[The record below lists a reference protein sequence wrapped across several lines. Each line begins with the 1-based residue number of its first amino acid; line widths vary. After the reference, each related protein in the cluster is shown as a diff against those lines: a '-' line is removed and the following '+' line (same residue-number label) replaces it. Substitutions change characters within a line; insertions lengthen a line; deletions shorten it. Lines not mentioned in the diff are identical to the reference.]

1 MHLMKRTQQDPLEA
15 FLAFGSIS
23 GRFGGF
29 GQSDYSLASEM
40 LAKLMQRFRA
50 ERPGCA
56 SIAFHWPAW
65 DEIGMAMRAESRN
78 ALELAGQRFM
88 PPQEGWEHML
98 AELNAGAPEG
108 EVIILDAP
116 GSLDID
122 GCMLPLPERTQA
134 PLVEGCLLQEQARS
148 IVDIRLDPVGD
159 PFLREHCYHGIPLL
173 PAAAG
178 IEALAEGADLP
189 SGKGCLTFRNVE
201 IHNGLRFPETR
212 PLWVRVVAESEAAGA
227 QCRLLCAFRNRG
239 GKLVDPDRVLISGKV
254 NFDAAAVSPV
264 NRETVVRGWH
274 PVQYP
279 KSGPLIHGASFQ
291 CLKEIAFERE
301 KAFGRIL
308 AQASEIIGG
317 KRPGAWKIPIAELD
331 ACLVACGGYAL
342 KETGALALPRRFELL
357 HIFRQP
363 RDGEICEVQVLQ
375 RGRDE
380 SMIHFDFVLY
390 GAEGTAILQAEGF
403 CAAMVGRGREL

>member
-1 MHLMKRTQQDPLEA
+1 
-15 FLAFGSIS
+15 
-23 GRFGGF
+23 
-29 GQSDYSLASEM
+29 
-40 LAKLMQRFRA
+40 
-50 ERPGCA
+50 
-56 SIAFHWPAW
+56 
-65 DEIGMAMRAESRN
+65 
-78 ALELAGQRFM
+78 
-88 PPQEGWEHML
+88 
-98 AELNAGAPEG
+98 
-108 EVIILDAP
+108 
-116 GSLDID
+116 
-122 GCMLPLPERTQA
+122 
-134 PLVEGCLLQEQARS
+134 
-148 IVDIRLDPVGD
+148 
-159 PFLREHCYHGIPLL
+159 
-173 PAAAG
+173 
-178 IEALAEGADLP
+178 
-189 SGKGCLTFRNVE
+189 
-201 IHNGLRFPETR
+201 
-212 PLWVRVVAESEAAGA
+212 
-227 QCRLLCAFRNRG
+227 
-239 GKLVDPDRVLISGKV
+239 VLISGKV

-403 CAAMVGRGREL
+403 CAAMVGRGREQ